1 MSDSK
6 ITFDVSTANPFES
19 RVGGSPHHTYRDA
32 NGNMCLVCVGKSPNG
47 GVAVNQGALDRLV
60 EWKEGAR
67 FVRLINE
74 GSRFD
79 VTVELEALPKKPTL
93 DGRYGAYTFF
103 DPADCGTPPPFPPP
117 ADDRP
122 F

>member
-6 ITFDVSTANPFES
+6 TTFDVSTANPFE
-19 RVGGSPHHTYRDA
+19 RGVGGSLHDTYRDA
-32 NGNMCLVCVGKSPNG
+32 NGNMCLVCVGRLHNG
-47 GVAVNQGALDRLV
+47 GVAVNQGARDRLG

-79 VTVELEALPKKPTL
+79 VTVQLEELPKKPTR
-93 DGRYGAYTFF
+93 DGPYGPYVIF
-103 DPADCGTPPPFPPP
+103 DPADFEAPPPFPPR